1 MKKTV
6 LLSFI
11 LLAGYN
17 QLNAQTLK
25 GNTALKIK
33 NESHHSH
40 LPMHTDRSASKAM
53 KYGNVAVYDKDNNLI
68 RSVLTDLEG
77 NYELDLADTG
87 TYTIEVK
94 YAGYETIEETIEVL
108 DKIEIKADFSLSRDG
123 LKKERVLSE
132 MVYSMEAGYVDG
144 EIFLSNN
151 NSLQNNNEFGKGLTA
166 GEINDFGKWE
176 LWNDYLNNELS
187 TYQKTWRINPQNRY
201 VVQLTNNQ
209 KSPLVGAKV
218 QLIGVKN
225 EVIWE
230 SKSDNTGKAE
240 LWGAIEGNGAE
251 IKHIIIDYF
260 GIQKTIRNP
269 KKFKKGINNLK
280 INSSCGASN
289 LVEIAF
295 VVDATGSMS
304 DEINFIK
311 RDLNKIMFNAQNLYN
326 DVSIRY
332 GSVFYKDS
340 TEDYVTKHKDFTDV
354 LSEALVYID
363 EQFAGG
369 GGDMPEA
376 VDAGLDVA
384 INQLSW
390 SEDTRT
396 KLLFL
401 ILDAPAHTD
410 EKVVHKLN
418 ELTKKA
424 AKKGIKIIP
433 ITGSG
438 INKSGEYLM
447 RALALGTNGTYLF
460 LTDHSGIGNGHIEPT
475 IDEYEIKLLTERVSG
490 IIKSNIY
497 YPKCEE
503 DIPEFELNYP
513 DSVVTFTME
522 TGQIFEDL
530 LDPDS
535 LNNEENQTNK
545 EEIHNIEW
553 KYYPNPTRD
562 YVTIESPEIIEY
574 IYLTDLSGKILQ
586 RVNFNDSKKITLYLG
601 DYPTGIYLLRY
612 PVGKQWV
619 SGKVVLVR

>member
-1 MKKTV
+1 MKKTI
-6 LLSFI
+6 LFTFI
-11 LLAGYN
+11 LLTGLIH
-17 QLNAQTLK
+17 LNAQSLK

-33 NESHHSH
+33 NESHYSH
-40 LPMHTDRSASKAM
+40 LPIHSSSSESKAM

-68 RSVLTDLEG
+68 RSVLTDEDG

-108 DKIEIKADFSLSRDG
+108 DDVEVEADFSLSRDE
-123 LKKERVLSE
+123 LRKERVLSE

-144 EIFLSNN
+144 EVYLSSNN
-151 NSLQNNNEFGKGLTA
+151 AQLNTNDYGKGLTA
-166 GEINDFGKWE
+166 GEINDFGKWN

-187 TYQKTWRINPQNRY
+187 TYQQTWKLNPQNRY
-201 VVQLTNNQ
+201 VVQLTNDE
-209 KSPLVGAKV
+209 KSPLVGAKI
-218 QLIGVKN
+218 QLIGSVN
-225 EVIWE
+225 NVIWE

-240 LWGAIEGNGAE
+240 LWGSLDGKETD
-251 IKHIIIDYF
+251 IKHILIDYF
-260 GIQKTIRNP
+260 GVTKTIRNP
-269 KKFKKGINNLK
+269 KTFKKGINTLKMNL
-280 INSSCGASN
+280 SCGASN

-311 RDLNKIMFNAQNLYN
+311 RDLNKIMYNAQNFYK
-326 DVSIRY
+326 DVSIKY

-340 TEDYVTKHKDFTDV
+340 TENYVTKHKDFTDV

-390 SEDTRT
+390 SEDTRS

-401 ILDAPAHTD
+401 ILDAPAHND
-410 EKVVHKLN
+410 EKVIKRIN
-418 ELTKKA
+418 ELSRKA

-447 RALALGTNGTYLF
+447 RALALSTNGTYLF
-460 LTDHSGIGNGHIEPT
+460 LTDHSGIGSGHIEPT
-475 IDEYEIKLLTERVSG
+475 VDEYDIKLLTERVSE
-490 IIKSNIY
+490 IIKANIY

-503 DIPEFELNYP
+503 EIPEFEMNYP

-522 TGQIFEDL
+522 HGQIYEDL
-530 LDPDS
+530 LNPDT
-535 LNNEENQTNK
+535 LNNEEIGVNN
-545 EEIHNIEW
+545 EEINKIEW

-562 YVTIESPEIIEY
+562 YVTIESPEIIEF

-586 RVNFNDSKKITLYLG
+586 RVNFNDSHKITLFLG

-612 PVGKQWV
+612 PIGKQWV
-619 SGKVVLVR
+619 SGKVILVR